1 MKAQKLGLVLGMNM
15 AVACLV
21 LQGCKATR
29 QGVDNNPPPVVDPIV
44 EPAPEPVGPA
54 PTTTTTVTTVTT
66 EPAPV
71 VVEPQPTKVTAV
83 KPLPPPAAKPAPK
96 LVAAPKPVVAEG
108 FVYVVKP
115 GDQLFAVSRRYN
127 VKLSAIERANPG
139 LNPNKIRVGQK
150 IRIPG
155 VTGPAAVADKSAKSA
170 KVVQASAPAPTAANT
185 VAPVKTKAAFKAYTG
200 PTKEYKVRSGDSLG
214 KIAYENGITIRALKE
229 MNKLTKDS
237 LRVNQTLLIP
247 AEKVVVEKK
256 PAADKPAVK
265 PVEKKAE
272 VSKPV
277 EKKDAAVPAPAPA
290 SAPAPVVAPA
300 KPEAPVAPV
309 AVTPPPEQKPVVEVK
324 EDSSETVTQ
333 VVPAAATYATYV
345 VKEGDD
351 IVSVAIAW
359 GVSPSQLM
367 DLNDLKAG
375 DSIKPGQVL
384 KLPAN
389 AKQAV
394 Q

>member
-44 EPAPEPVGPA
+44 EPAPEPVD
-54 PTTTTTVTTVTT
+54 PTPTTTVTTVAV
-66 EPAPV
+66 EPGPA
-71 VVEPQPTKVTAV
+71 VVEPQPTKVPAV
-83 KPLPPPAAKPAPK
+83 KPLPPPAVKP
-96 LVAAPKPVVAEG
+96 VPKPVAATAPTAAEG

-150 IRIPG
+150 IKIPG
-155 VTGPAAVADKSAKSA
+155 VTGPSKAVADKSAKSA
-170 KVVQASAPAPTAANT
+170 KVVPASAPAPTAANT
-185 VAPVKTKAAFKAYTG
+185 AAPVKTKPAFKAYTG

-237 LRVNQTLLIP
+237 LRVGQTLLIP
-247 AEKVVVEKK
+247 AEKVVAAKK
-256 PAADKPAVK
+256 PVADKPVVK
-265 PVEKKAE
+265 SVEKKAE
-272 VSKPV
+272 APKSA
-277 EKKDAAVPAPAPA
+277 EKKDVVAPA
-290 SAPAPVVAPA
+290 SAPAPAPAPAVAPA

-309 AVTPPPEQKPVVEVK
+309 APVVEQKPAEEVKEAASEPVTPPPAN
-324 EDSSETVTQ
+324 SG
-333 VVPAAATYATYV
+333 ATYV

-351 IVSVAIAW
+351 VVSVAISW
-359 GVSPSQLM
+359 GISPSQLM